1 MKLKTLAAAAL
12 LATSASAFSASL
24 GAVGTDPVFF
34 NGVGS
39 GLVFDTWTFSLSEV
53 SNLTVDLLASTSPS
67 FSFANL
73 GFALLDSSFNVVG
86 TTTAGGP
93 LSLTLSGL
101 GAGDYALAVT
111 GFTSGSMGGAYTGIL
126 AAAPVPEP
134 ETYALML
141 AGLGIVGFIAS
152 RRRQNQGS

>member
-1 MKLKTLAAAAL
+1 MKLKPLAAAAL

-24 GAVGTDPVFF
+24 GTLGDDPVFF
-34 NGVGS
+34 NGTGS

-53 SNLTVDLLASTSPS
+53 SNLTVDLLGSTSPR

-73 GFALLDSSFNVVG
+73 GVALLDSSFNVLG
-86 TTTAGGP
+86 TSSVGGP
-93 LSLTLSGL
+93 LSLSLSNL
-101 GAGDYALAVT
+101 GAGDYAIAVT
-111 GFTSGSMGGAYTGIL
+111 GFTSGSAGGAYTGIL

-152 RRRQNQGS
+152 RRRQNQGV